1 MKHRPVQKIW
11 LMILGGSKKLGITT
25 LRWLTGESC
34 YEKAVLAK
42 TSRGLMWRTEY
53 YEKLQAFLKALDR
66 QERSESNPKKQS
78 EFLLHVQHVFWLS
91 CWVVEWPCAMLR
103 RDMLKSAYSED
114 AADCSVPA
122 SLGFALRWCLHNEN
136 GREADGF
143 NTRFR
148 LLFPT
153 ANHAIRGFWLGMAAI
168 VRRCQAWLAWR
179 LSSPRIPCTRLG
191 NRCCFHPLR
200 TINRFSTEQVGKT
213 DLSGAWASEARLLSV
228 CSYGPF

>member
-1 MKHRPVQKIW
+1 MGLQPPTFSISWMKHRPVQKIW

-91 CWVVEWPCAMLR
+91 CWVTMCHVEER
-103 RDMLKSAYSED
+103 YVKK
-114 AADCSVPA
+114 
-122 SLGFALRWCLHNEN
+122 CLF
-136 GREADGF
+136 GRCG
-143 NTRFR
+143 
-148 LLFPT
+148 
-153 ANHAIRGFWLGMAAI
+153 G
-168 VRRCQAWLAWR
+168 
-179 LSSPRIPCTRLG
+179 
-191 NRCCFHPLR
+191 
-200 TINRFSTEQVGKT
+200 
-213 DLSGAWASEARLLSV
+213 LLSASKFRI
-228 CSYGPF
+228 CSSLMSPQWKR